1 MAENQPGQ
9 RQGCDFDFLGG
20 RRQHGKER
28 KPQHSLRNR
37 RGQGAWSARLGRGR
51 PRRRLHKESRGLR
64 CRHSNRRRKPR
75 HTARG
80 GVSGRRLAL
89 SGVASEAAEERY
101 QMVKA
106 VFLDRDG
113 VIDANIVR
121 NGKPVAPT
129 SLAEFTILPGAANAV
144 QRLKDAGFLTIVV
157 TNQPD
162 VRTGL
167 TPKATMEAMN
177 DEIRRQMP
185 IDDFFICFHVDAD
198 NCACRK
204 PKPGLILE
212 AAKKY
217 NIDLASSYIVGD
229 RWRDVRAGQAAGCR
243 TIFVDYGFVQDQSA
257 TADQTV
263 KSLAE
268 AAEFILKTSHKN

>member
-1 MAENQPGQ
+1 
-9 RQGCDFDFLGG
+9 
-20 RRQHGKER
+20 
-28 KPQHSLRNR
+28 
-37 RGQGAWSARLGRGR
+37 
-51 PRRRLHKESRGLR
+51 
-64 CRHSNRRRKPR
+64 
-75 HTARG
+75 
-80 GVSGRRLAL
+80 
-89 SGVASEAAEERY
+89 
-101 QMVKA
+101 MVKA

-113 VIDANIVR
+113 VINANLVR

-129 SLAEFTILPGAANAV
+129 SLAEFRILPGAADAV
-144 QRLKDAGFLTIVV
+144 RRLKDANFLTIVV

-167 TPKATMEAMN
+167 TPKATMEAMH

-204 PKPGLILE
+204 PKPGLILD
-212 AAKKY
+212 AARKH

-229 RWRDVRAGQAAGCR
+229 RWRDVLAGQASGCK
-243 TIFVDYGFVQDQSA
+243 TIFVDYGFVQDQSV

-268 AAEFILKTSHKN
+268 AAGLILKSDYKN

>member
-1 MAENQPGQ
+1 
-9 RQGCDFDFLGG
+9 
-20 RRQHGKER
+20 
-28 KPQHSLRNR
+28 
-37 RGQGAWSARLGRGR
+37 
-51 PRRRLHKESRGLR
+51 
-64 CRHSNRRRKPR
+64 
-75 HTARG
+75 
-80 GVSGRRLAL
+80 
-89 SGVASEAAEERY
+89 
-101 QMVKA
+101 MVRA

-113 VIDANIVR
+113 VINANLER

-129 SLAEFTILPGAANAV
+129 SLAEFRILPGAANAV
-144 QRLKDAGFLTIVV
+144 RRLKDAGFLIVVV

-167 TPKATMEAMN
+167 TPKATVEAMH

-185 IDDFFICFHVDAD
+185 IDDFSICFHVDAD

-217 NIDLASSYIVGD
+217 GIDLASSYIVGD
-229 RWRDVRAGQAAGCR
+229 RWRDVLAGQAAGCR
-243 TIFVDYGFVQDQSA
+243 TIFVDYGFVQDQPA

-268 AAEFILKTSHKN
+268 AAELILKRDYKN